1 MKNLQRKVNLIMVLN
16 KSNYFVPESDK
27 EYMSVSL
34 FKSFKQCEAKT
45 IAKLNGEWE
54 DDNKDALLLG
64 SYVHAWSEGTLEDF
78 KRDHPEMYSSK
89 GPTKGQLKS
98 NFLIANKMINT
109 LANDDFVNKVREGH
123 KEVIMTAD
131 LFGIPWKAMF
141 DIYNPN
147 RKAIVDL
154 KTTRGIHRKYSGDE
168 NFIIHYDYLLQMAIY
183 CEIDRINRKAEDYY
197 QPHIIAVSKEDIP
210 DKEVIFLGTDFIGDK
225 LLEVEILIDHIKDV
239 WLGKVPPVGCGKC
252 DYCRSTKRLTKILHY
267 TEL

>member
-1 MKNLQRKVNLIMVLN
+1 MPLTKD
-16 KSNYFVPESDK
+16 NYFTNDSDK

-54 DDNKDALLLG
+54 DVNKDALLLG
-64 SYVHAWSEGTLEDF
+64 SYVHAWSEGTLEEF
-78 KRDHPEMYSSK
+78 KKEHPEMYSSR
-89 GPTKGQLKS
+89 GSTKGQLKS
-98 NFLIANKMINT
+98 NFLIADKMITT
-109 LANDDFVNKVREGH
+109 LANDALVNKIRKGQ
-123 KEVIMTAD
+123 KEVIQTTN
-131 LFGIPWKAMF
+131 LFGIPWKSMI

-147 RKAIVDL
+147 KKAIVDL
-154 KTTRGIHRKYSGDE
+154 KTTRNIHRKYSGNE
-168 NFIIHYDYLLQMAIY
+168 NFIVHYDYLLQMAIY

-210 DKEVIFLGTDFIGDK
+210 DKEVIFLGTDFIEDK

-239 WLGKVPPVGCGKC
+239 WLGKVLPVGCGEC
-252 DYCRSTKRLTKILHY
+252 DYCKSTKKLTKILHY